1 MNYKENKGMKERY
14 TYKIEFQKE
23 EKKYLVRLYQVKEE
37 WKEGTDVGL
46 GDYKASAILQ
56 DETTESIKYFNRYTE
71 ALEYMSRHTV
81 QEEMERG
88 DRIGQRE
95 MDRMGI
101 KDEEVVIEPVVEG
114 YILSG
119 AGGVVG
125 EIHG

>member
-1 MNYKENKGMKERY
+1 MKERY

-23 EKKYLVRLYQVKEE
+23 EKKYLVRLYQVKDE
-37 WKEGTDVGL
+37 WKEGTAVGL
-46 GDYKASAILQ
+46 GDFKISAILQ
-56 DETTESIKYFNRYTE
+56 DEATGDIKYFDRYTE
-71 ALEYMSRHTV
+71 ALEYMSNHTV
-81 QEEMERG
+81 QEEIERV
-88 DRIGQRE
+88 DRIGREE

-101 KDEEVVIEPVVEG
+101 EDEDVVVKPVVEG

>member
-1 MNYKENKGMKERY
+1 MRERY

-23 EKKYLVRLYQVKEE
+23 ENKYLVRLYQVKEE

-46 GDYKASAILQ
+46 GDYKAAAILQ
-56 DETTESIKYFNRYTE
+56 DEATGDIKYFDRYTE
-71 ALEYMSRHTV
+71 ALEYMSNHTV
-81 QEEMERG
+81 QEEMERV
-88 DRIGQRE
+88 DRIGRME

-119 AGGVVG
+119 AGGVIG

>member
-1 MNYKENKGMKERY
+1 MKERY

-23 EKKYLVRLYQVKEE
+23 ENKYLVRLYQVKEE
-37 WKEGTDVGL
+37 WKEGTAVGL
-46 GDYKASAILQ
+46 GDFKVAAILQ
-56 DETTESIKYFNRYTE
+56 DEATGDIKYFDRYTE
-71 ALEYMSRHTV
+71 ALEYMSNHTV
-81 QEEMERG
+81 QEEIERV
-88 DRIGQRE
+88 DKIGREE

-101 KDEEVVIEPVVEG
+101 EDEDVVIEPVVEG

>member
-1 MNYKENKGMKERY
+1 MNYRRYKGMKDRY
-14 TYKIEFQKE
+14 TYKVEYQPA

-37 WKEGTDVGL
+37 WKEGTTVEL
-46 GDYKASAILQ
+46 GDYKVASILQ
-56 DETTESIKYFNRYTE
+56 DEETESIKYFNRYTE

-81 QEEMERG
+81 QEEMERV